1 MKGILCIRVERIFR
15 SEITEKNSLVSS
27 VIFFQ
32 RKSLCDFVLKK
43 GEQGSMKSR
52 NLHIV
57 GQKKCGYL

>member
-15 SEITEKNSLVSS
+15 SEITEKKSLVSS
-27 VIFFQ
+27 VIFLQ

-43 GEQGSMKSR
+43 GEQGSMKSH